1 MAKNYPTLGNSA
13 IATPTIAPNVGNA
26 NSIFSARVVD
36 VNLEPSSNPLSLFQI
51 SNGWGSIGAIRF
63 ESLDKNSNTNNQ
75 ITTQASIAYPMD
87 INFKKIPT
95 LGEIVFIL
103 QGPSYKQLTTGN
115 SDSSQFY
122 YLSAIS
128 IWNKNHLNMLPPSSE
143 TSKDTDTVDNTSVSE
158 GVPNNPETQVEEPI
172 PGKTFKEEAYIRN
185 LYPVE
190 GDVILEGRWGNSLR
204 FSSTAIHTSESKDT
218 ESPWSGEGKDGSP
231 ITILRNGQS
240 TTDQSGFNNWFP
252 IYEDIQGDAASIY
265 LTDGQAIP
273 ILLGSDNFDSFGVDA
288 TPQINTTTLVQE
300 VLVENPNRSNKE
312 LDNIDVKF
320 DIVNEEPDISND
332 IKTTLLNNVSGNPQT
347 GVFNSEADAKQQ
359 ALENKQLKEQE
370 ERAFGDAQKTRQAK
384 NRELSSTGG
393 TIDL

>member
-1 MAKNYPTLGNSA
+1 
-13 IATPTIAPNVGNA
+13 
-26 NSIFSARVVD
+26 
-36 VNLEPSSNPLSLFQI
+36 
-51 SNGWGSIGAIRF
+51 
-63 ESLDKNSNTNNQ
+63 
-75 ITTQASIAYPMD
+75 
-87 INFKKIPT
+87 
-95 LGEIVFIL
+95 
-103 QGPSYKQLTTGN
+103 
-115 SDSSQFY
+115 
-122 YLSAIS
+122 
-128 IWNKNHLNMLPPSSE
+128 MLPPSSE

-158 GVPNNPETQVEEPI
+158 GISNNPETQVEEPI

-273 ILLGSDNFDSFGVDA
+273 ILLGSDNFDWMGVDA
-288 TPQINTTTLVQE
+288 TPQINTTALVQE
-300 VLVENPNRSNKE
+300 VPVENPNRSNKE

-332 IKTTLLNNVSGNPQT
+332 IRTTLLNSVSGNPQT

-359 ALENKQLKEQE
+359 ELENEQLREQE
-370 ERAFGDAQKTRQAK
+370 ERAFGDGQKTRQAR

>member
-13 IATPTIAPNVGNA
+13 IATPTVIPTAGDVNP
-26 NSIFSARVVD
+26 IFPARVVD
-36 VNLEPSSNPLSLFQI
+36 VNLEPSSNPLSIFQI
-51 SNGWGSIGAIRF
+51 TNGWGSIGAIRF
-63 ESLDKNSNTNNQ
+63 QSLSTKRNTNEQ
-75 ITTQASIAYPMD
+75 VTTQASVAYPMD

-95 LGEIVFIL
+95 LGETVFII
-103 QGPSYKQLTTGN
+103 QGPSYKSLTSGN
-115 SDSSQFY
+115 PDASQFY
-122 YLSAIS
+122 YLNAIS
-128 IWNKNHLNMLPPSSE
+128 VWNKNHLNMLPPPSE
-143 TSKDTDTVDNTSVSE
+143 YSQNTDTVNNENVSE
-158 GVPNNPETQVEEPI
+158 GISNNPETQVEEPT

-190 GDVILEGRWGNSLR
+190 GDIILEGRWGNSLR

-240 TTDQSGFNNWFP
+240 TVDQSAFNNWFP

-273 ILLGSDNFDSFGVDA
+273 ILLGSNNFDSFGVDA
-288 TPQINTTTLVQE
+288 TPQINTTTLIQE
-300 VLVENPNRSNKE
+300 VPVENPNRSNKE

-332 IKTTLLNNVSGNPQT
+332 IRTTLLNSVSGNPQT

-359 ALENKQLKEQE
+359 ELENEQLREQE
-370 ERAFGDAQKTRQAK
+370 ERAFGDGQKTRQAR

>member
-95 LGEIVFIL
+95 LGETVFII

-115 SDSSQFY
+115 SDASQFY
-122 YLSAIS
+122 YLNAIS
-128 IWNKNHLNMLPPSSE
+128 VWNKNHLNMIPPSSE
-143 TSKDTDTVDNTSVSE
+143 YSANTNTVNNTSVSE
-158 GVPNNPETQVEEPI
+158 GVSNNPETQVEEPT
-172 PGKTFKEEAYIRN
+172 PGKTFKEEASIRN

-190 GDVILEGRWGNSLR
+190 GDIILEGRWGNSLR

-218 ESPWSGEGKDGSP
+218 ESPWSSEGRDGSP
-231 ITILRNGQS
+231 ITILRNGQGS
-240 TTDQSGFNNWFP
+240 DSSFNNWFP
-252 IYEDIQGDAASIY
+252 IYEDIQNDASSIY
-265 LTDGQAIP
+265 LTDGQLVKV
-273 ILLGSDNFDSFGVDA
+273 LLGSTNFDSFGVEA
-288 TPQINTTTLVQE
+288 VPTINTTALIQE
-300 VLVENPNRSNKE
+300 VPVENPNISNKD
-312 LDNIDVKF
+312 LDDT
-320 DIVNEEPDISND
+320 DIKYDSVNQEPDLPTD
-332 IKTTLLNNVSGNPQT
+332 IRTRIEDKDSGSPLA
-347 GVFNSEADAKQQ
+347 GIFNSET
-359 ALENKQLKEQE
+359 NVKEQVKE
-370 ERAFGDAQKTRQAK
+370 NEQMVNNNVDGGRTRQEQNRRLSRK
-384 NRELSSTGG
+384 N
-393 TIDL
+393 INDQ